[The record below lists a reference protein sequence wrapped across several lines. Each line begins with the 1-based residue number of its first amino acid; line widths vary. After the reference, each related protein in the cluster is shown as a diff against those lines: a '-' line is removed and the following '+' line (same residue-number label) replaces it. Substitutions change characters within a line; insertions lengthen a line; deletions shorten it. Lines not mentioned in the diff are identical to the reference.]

1 MPALPPEEIQNK
13 LKESPGWQVDGNVLK
28 KEFSFP
34 SFTDSMIFINE
45 LAQAADDAGYPP
57 FSLDIR
63 GQKVV
68 VTLVSPDGFISEKDL
83 LLMDFTKQAEAAAV
97 NS

>member
-13 LKESPGWQVDGNVLK
+13 LKQSPGWQVDGEVLK
-28 KEFSFP
+28 KEFEFP
-34 SFTDSMIFINE
+34 SFTDSMIFVNE
-45 LAQAADDAGYPP
+45 LAQAADDANHYPS
-57 FSLDIR
+57 SLDIR

-68 VTLVSPDGFISEKDL
+68 LTLVSPDGFISEKDL
-83 LLMDFTKQAEAAAV
+83 LLIDCAAQAEAAAR